1 MNCKMIA
8 SFTVVF
14 LLSGCAT
21 GAQSSMP
28 DNKKYLEVVESD
40 VIKLDASKQEIAKR
54 GAACMSQIIQNS
66 SVHVDDSSSG
76 WFGNNNNVSGGQV
89 IVQNN
94 PENGIVVATSRL
106 DYRGKSL
113 LTFNVQSTVTLLA
126 KEGRFKIRHTNIMEA
141 QKSTGYMANDGY
153 NKVGRWAGSGWE
165 TTKEVLD
172 GLSSRISQCVIK
184 GGSTKW

>member
-1 MNCKMIA
+1 MKYKIIA
-8 SFTVVF
+8 AFTVVC
-14 LLSGCAT
+14 LLSACAT
-21 GAQSSMP
+21 GVQSSMP
-28 DNKKYLEVVESD
+28 DNDKYLEVVESG

-54 GAACMSQIIQNS
+54 GAVCMSQIIQNG
-66 SVHVDDSSSG
+66 SVHLNDSSG
-76 WFGNNNNVSGGQV
+76 WFGNSSNVSGGQI

-94 PENGIVVATSRL
+94 PENGIVVASSRL

-113 LTFNVQSTVTLLA
+113 LTFNVQSTVTILA

-141 QKSTGYMANDGY
+141 QKSTGYIANDGY

-172 GLSSRISQCVIK
+172 GLSKRIAQCVIK
-184 GGSTKW
+184 ESSTKW